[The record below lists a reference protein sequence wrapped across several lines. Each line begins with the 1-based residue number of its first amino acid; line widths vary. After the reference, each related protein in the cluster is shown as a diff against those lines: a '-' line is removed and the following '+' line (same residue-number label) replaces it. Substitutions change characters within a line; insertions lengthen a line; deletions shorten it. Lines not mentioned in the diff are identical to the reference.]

1 MAHLACKWD
10 QYGANPKK
18 ETNFFVE
25 ITKADHKLS
34 KIHYHVLAQLQIFFY
49 FVWFF
54 AKNMS
59 FPAIKDVVHFLE
71 SNGAAILRQI
81 QGKRELW
88 QKVVKICT

>member
-10 QYGANPKK
+10 QYGVNPKK

-54 AKNMS
+54 AKNRS

-71 SNGAAILRQI
+71 PNGAAILRQI
-81 QGKRELW
+81 QGKGELW